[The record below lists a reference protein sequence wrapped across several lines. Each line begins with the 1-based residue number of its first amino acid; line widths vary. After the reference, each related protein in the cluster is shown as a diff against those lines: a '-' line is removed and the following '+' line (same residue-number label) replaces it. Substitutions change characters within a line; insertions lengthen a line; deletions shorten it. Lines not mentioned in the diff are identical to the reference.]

1 MVLRWKWI
9 LHLAEGL
16 FAFSKTNK
24 QKRMRECPFLF
35 LLFFHSSPTILTTS
49 FFFFFMQ
56 NYCLGCE
63 RLGKCNEALGKSH
76 CLASAC
82 HQLVVT
88 HTLLRTLIPSCE
100 LKFNQKR
107 TSQQYSKGLRPLQQ
121 LPTLRSI
128 SPISRRNQKIN
139 IC

>member
-49 FFFFFMQ
+49 FFFFS
-56 NYCLGCE
+56 CKIIAWVVKDLE
-63 RLGKCNEALGKSH
+63 
-76 CLASAC
+76 SAMKPWESLTAW
-82 HQLVVT
+82 LVVT
-88 HTLLRTLIPSCE
+88 HTLLRTLIPSCKPE
-100 LKFNQKR
+100 FN
-107 TSQQYSKGLRPLQQ
+107 
-121 LPTLRSI
+121 
-128 SPISRRNQKIN
+128 
-139 IC
+139 